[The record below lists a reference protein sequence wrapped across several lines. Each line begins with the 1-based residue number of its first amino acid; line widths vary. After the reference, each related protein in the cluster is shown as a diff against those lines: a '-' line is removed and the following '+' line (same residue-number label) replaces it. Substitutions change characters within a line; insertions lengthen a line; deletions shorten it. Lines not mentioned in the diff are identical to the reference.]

1 MYEVLVHTSANFFFT
16 IFREKL
22 KRKFEEPYVVF
33 YHLLK
38 QDIKHVESLPFV
50 FNPNVMEGPQAS

>member
-1 MYEVLVHTSANFFFT
+1 MFWEAIKKV
-16 IFREKL
+16 
-22 KRKFEEPYVVF
+22 KRKFEEPYGVF

-50 FNPNVMEGPQAS
+50 FNPNVMEGPQASWIDNELP